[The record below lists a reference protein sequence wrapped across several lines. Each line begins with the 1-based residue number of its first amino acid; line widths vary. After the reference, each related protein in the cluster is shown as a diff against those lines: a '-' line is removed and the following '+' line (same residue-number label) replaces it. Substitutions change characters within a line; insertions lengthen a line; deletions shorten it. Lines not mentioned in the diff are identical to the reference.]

1 MIFVPLL
8 HYFKCKNQYSGSEDG
23 MRYLLSPGKRSVP
36 DPDGGEGAQKE
47 EAILTV
53 DIWPD
58 PWALDRTDPAL
69 RRQMVFPLTDEGR
82 AAAAEYL
89 SSAYSTDL
97 ALWKQRP
104 PSWTVS
110 PGHRRRRTRTQKA
123 GKANDIPSQRAQ
135 GRHHPGAAAHLFQA
149 GHRRGIQRPGSAICA
164 GHRHHRPRKICAD
177 LKLRSRISAESAL
190 SFWAGA
196 GLLERYDE
204 NAAPGA
210 EPSAPAPMTWAEIA
224 AASRTDP
231 MISSLIDCAQTGFA
245 RPLTHSEMEKLV
257 NLYVQ
262 EALPPRPSCSA
273 WLMWPAGASERWPPS
288 STS

>member
-104 PSWTVS
+104 SILDCEPWS
-110 PGHRRRRTRTQKA
+110 PPPK
-123 GKANDIPSQRAQ
+123 DE
-135 GRHHPGAAAHLFQA
+135 
-149 GHRRGIQRPGSAICA
+149 
-164 GHRHHRPRKICAD
+164 D
-177 LKLRSRISAESAL
+177 AES
-190 SFWAGA
+190 G
-196 GLLERYDE
+196 
-204 NAAPGA
+204 
-210 EPSAPAPMTWAEIA
+210 
-224 AASRTDP
+224 
-231 MISSLIDCAQTGFA
+231 
-245 RPLTHSEMEKLV
+245 EK
-257 NLYVQ
+257 
-262 EALPPRPSCSA
+262 R
-273 WLMWPAGASERWPPS
+273 
-288 STS
+288 

>member
-53 DIWPD
+53 DIMAD
-58 PWALDRTDPAL
+58 RALDRTDPP

-104 PSWTVS
+104 S
-110 PGHRRRRTRTQKA
+110 
-123 GKANDIPSQRAQ
+123 
-135 GRHHPGAAAHLFQA
+135 HPGL
-149 GHRRGIQRPGSAICA
+149 
-164 GHRHHRPRKICAD
+164 
-177 LKLRSRISAESAL
+177 
-190 SFWAGA
+190 
-196 GLLERYDE
+196 
-204 NAAPGA
+204 
-210 EPSAPAPMTWAEIA
+210 
-224 AASRTDP
+224 
-231 MISSLIDCAQTGFA
+231 
-245 RPLTHSEMEKLV
+245 
-257 NLYVQ
+257 
-262 EALPPRPSCSA
+262 
-273 WLMWPAGASERWPPS
+273 
-288 STS
+288 

>member
-8 HYFKCKNQYSGSEDG
+8 HYFKCKNQYSGNEDG

-53 DIWPD
+53 DVWPD

-104 PSWTVS
+104 SILDCEPWA
-110 PGHRRRRTRTQKA
+110 PPPK
-123 GKANDIPSQRAQ
+123 DE
-135 GRHHPGAAAHLFQA
+135 
-149 GHRRGIQRPGSAICA
+149 
-164 GHRHHRPRKICAD
+164 D
-177 LKLRSRISAESAL
+177 AESGE
-190 SFWAGA
+190 S
-196 GLLERYDE
+196 
-204 NAAPGA
+204 
-210 EPSAPAPMTWAEIA
+210 
-224 AASRTDP
+224 
-231 MISSLIDCAQTGFA
+231 
-245 RPLTHSEMEKLV
+245 K
-257 NLYVQ
+257 
-262 EALPPRPSCSA
+262 
-273 WLMWPAGASERWPPS
+273 
-288 STS
+288 